1 MTTLYHGNI
10 ICKGYFVS
18 VTKSNPALLEWLNS
32 PIVYLDRFGLADC
45 ESACNN
51 DPLLAKIGV
60 QN

>member
-1 MTTLYHGNI
+1 VAGAAVQWLRDGLGLI
-10 ICKGYFVS
+10 RSSSDVEALAAS
-18 VTKSNPALLEWLNS
+18 VPDNGG
-32 PIVYLDRFGLADC
+32 VYLVC